1 MAEVSAPPAEQFA
14 FNAGRLCL
22 DFANTVRSRPSSD
35 RLDLIGAYEDLLAWA
50 RQATILT
57 PGEAAALTDAARHG
71 SRAAGEALT
80 QARILRESMYA
91 VFSARAAGLP
101 APPADLRTLN
111 RAIAKAMAHSGLTA
125 AGACFEW
132 GWPDSA
138 PTLDRVAWWVARSA
152 AELLTSS
159 DLTFV
164 RECASYDCGW
174 LFMDTTKNRSRRWCD
189 MRVCGNRAKSRRHYE
204 RRRAG
209 GGPAAAAADPPTA
222 SSL

>member
-138 PTLDRVAWWVARSA
+138 PTLDRVSWWVARSA

-209 GGPAAAAADPPTA
+209 GGSRRPADR
-222 SSL
+222 

>member
-1 MAEVSAPPAEQFA
+1 MAESSAPAREQFA

-35 RLDLIGAYEDLLAWA
+35 RLDLVGVYEDLLIWA

-57 PGEAAALTDAARHG
+57 PGEASALTDAARQGAHV
-71 SRAAGEALT
+71 AAEALT

-101 APPADLRTLN
+101 APADDLQTLN
-111 RAIAKAMAHSGLTA
+111 QAIARSMAHSGLTA
-125 AGACFEW
+125 AGARFEW

-138 PTLDRVAWWVARSA
+138 PGLDRVSWWVARSA

-204 RRRAG
+204 RRRAAG
-209 GGPAAAAADPPTA
+209 TSRRPADN
-222 SSL
+222 

>member
-125 AGACFEW
+125 AGARFEW

-138 PTLDRVAWWVARSA
+138 PTLDRVSWWVARSA

-209 GGPAAAAADPPTA
+209 GARAAGPPTA